1 MQSIGEVVASTPSR
15 ISSSEQWERK
25 PRGFAGVELA
35 LPKETILKLSAV
47 FVLVYFFS
55 PNGIASLPSLSVSF
69 LLKDVLKMTAEQA
82 AYFGAITIIGWAIKP
97 LWGVISDAFPLFGF
111 HRKSYLLVTTIGAA
125 AVWTALGFINHYS
138 VGSLLVLFSL
148 SSIFYSFMD
157 VLCDALM
164 VETGQPYH
172 LTGRFQSI
180 QWTAVYVA
188 SIITG
193 LAGGY
198 VAEHWKPDSV
208 FILNAAFP
216 LLILAVVLLF
226 IHEKRT
232 TPALGD
238 SDTPFVKGDGER
250 EETRKRLAIVKKKFT
265 EKQTWLLAFFI
276 FFVAFS
282 PSFGAPFFYYSVDTL
297 QFTPLFLGAVGS
309 IAAAAAAL
317 GAILFGKFSVRFATR
332 KILKV
337 SLIFFTAATLF
348 DLIYFLPY
356 VREHLMLA
364 RYLYGVTGAVN
375 GLMGAFIFLTI
386 LNSAALA
393 APKGAEGAAFA
404 TLTAFWNIGVM
415 GASALGGYLFG
426 LIGLWPL
433 VVVSAVF
440 TALALVFLPRLRFSD
455 EPAHSS

>member
-1 MQSIGEVVASTPSR
+1 MQSVGEIVATTPPVLSL
-15 ISSSEQWERK
+15 ERRGRR
-25 PRGFAGVELA
+25 PRGFAGVQLT

-47 FVLVYFFS
+47 FALIYFFS
-55 PNGIASLPSLSVSF
+55 PNGISSLPGLTVSF
-69 LLKDVLKMTAEQA
+69 LLKDVLHMSAEQA
-82 AYFGAITIIGWAIKP
+82 AYFGAITIVGWAIKP
-97 LWGVISDAFPLFGF
+97 LWGVISDAFPLFGLR
-111 HRKSYLLVTTIGAA
+111 RKSYLFITTLGAA
-125 AVWTALGFINHYS
+125 AIWTILGFLNDYS

-164 VETGQPYH
+164 VETGRPYN
-172 LTGRFQSI
+172 LTGRFQSV

-193 LAGGY
+193 LLGGY
-198 VAEHWKPDSV
+198 VAANWEPASV

-216 LLILAVVLLF
+216 LVILCAVLLF
-226 IHEKRT
+226 LR
-232 TPALGD
+232 
-238 SDTPFVKGDGER
+238 
-250 EETRKRLAIVKKKFT
+250 ETRKGGGRKEMLTRLAIVKKKFT
-265 EKQTWLLAFFI
+265 EKQTWRLAFFI

-297 QFTPLFLGAVGS
+297 RFTPLFLGVAGS

-317 GAILFGKFSVRFATR
+317 GAVLFGKFSARFSTR
-332 KILKV
+332 KIIKV
-337 SLIFFTAATLF
+337 SLIFFTLATLF
-348 DLIYFLPY
+348 DLVYFLPY
-356 VREHLMLA
+356 VQEHLQFA
-364 RYLYGVTGAVN
+364 RYLYSITGAVN

-393 APKGAEGAAFA
+393 APKGAEGTTFA

-426 LIGLWPL
+426 LIGLAPL

-440 TALALVFLPRLRFSD
+440 TALALVFLPRLRFADDVKQAVAS
-455 EPAHSS
+455 

>member
-1 MQSIGEVVASTPSR
+1 MQMQSIGEIVSNTRAAPTTPPR
-15 ISSSEQWERK
+15 GLGTPPQAGGEGERK
-25 PRGFAGVELA
+25 RTRGFAGVLLEL
-35 LPKETILKLSAV
+35 PRQTIVKLSAV
-47 FVLVYFFS
+47 FALIYFFS

-82 AYFGAITIIGWAIKP
+82 AYFGAMTIVGWAIKP
-97 LWGVISDAFPLFGF
+97 LWGIISDAFPLFGLR
-111 HRKSYLLVTTIGAA
+111 RKFYLLVTTIGAA
-125 AVWTALGFINHYS
+125 AVWTILGFLNDYS
-138 VGSLLVLFSL
+138 TAQLLVLFSL

-164 VETGQPYH
+164 VETGQPYK
-172 LTGRFQSI
+172 LTGRFQSV

-198 VAEHWKPDSV
+198 VAANWKPDSV

-216 LLILAVVLLF
+216 LIILCAVFLF
-226 IHEKRT
+226 LREKKQE
-232 TPALGD
+232 G
-238 SDTPFVKGDGER
+238 GR
-250 EETRKRLAIVKKKFT
+250 EEMYARLAMVKKKFT

-297 QFTPLFLGAVGS
+297 KFTPFFLGAVGS
-309 IAAAAAAL
+309 IAAAASAL
-317 GAILFGKFSVRFATR
+317 GAILFGKFSARFATR
-332 KILKV
+332 KIIKI

-356 VREHLMLA
+356 VREHLVLA
-364 RYLYGVTGAVN
+364 RYLYGTTGAVN
-375 GLMGAFIFLTI
+375 GLMGAIVFLTI

-393 APKGAEGAAFA
+393 VPKGAEGTTFA
-404 TLTAFWNIGVM
+404 TLTAFWNVGLM
-415 GASALGGYLFG
+415 GASAIGGYLFG
-426 LIGLWPL
+426 IIGLPWL
-433 VVVSAVF
+433 VIVSAIF
-440 TALALVFLPRLRFSD
+440 TALALAFLPRLSFAD
-455 EPAHSS
+455 ERVLG